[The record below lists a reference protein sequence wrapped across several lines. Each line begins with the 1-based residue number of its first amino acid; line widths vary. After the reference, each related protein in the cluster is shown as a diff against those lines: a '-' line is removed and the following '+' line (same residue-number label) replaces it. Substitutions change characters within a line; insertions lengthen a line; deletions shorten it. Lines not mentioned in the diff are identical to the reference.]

1 MIPQTITDNTDDV
14 YVVYEFNDRYSKQIS
29 IADLERMQ
37 NTNNYMP
44 YDSMNDLSTHQAI
57 DSSTYSYCAAS
68 SNIDSSN
75 YMTHI
80 AIAPANSSA
89 VGYLNST
96 RRSVLIVVVALL
108 ASSITLVEG
117 YTNRQDVCCAPKATL
132 FDRTARYKLFSN
144 SDSSSSSSSSS
155 SSKLLGKDYL
165 PAEALTRAAGGNMF
179 EKVKLANDPVN
190 VWTEVSD
197 YAAAI
202 RSGTIDW

>member
-1 MIPQTITDNTDDV
+1 
-14 YVVYEFNDRYSKQIS
+14 
-29 IADLERMQ
+29 
-37 NTNNYMP
+37 
-44 YDSMNDLSTHQAI
+44 MNDLSTHQAI

-89 VGYLNST
+89 VCYLNIEGVNST
-96 RRSVLIVVVALL
+96 RRLVLIVVVALL

-144 SDSSSSSSSSS
+144 SDSSSS

>member
-1 MIPQTITDNTDDV
+1 
-14 YVVYEFNDRYSKQIS
+14 
-29 IADLERMQ
+29 
-37 NTNNYMP
+37 
-44 YDSMNDLSTHQAI
+44 MNDLSTHQAI
-57 DSSTYSYCAAS
+57 DSSAHSYGVAS

-75 YMTHI
+75 HMTHI

-89 VGYLNST
+89 VGYFNIEGVNST
-96 RRSVLIVVVALL
+96 KRLVLIVVVALL
-108 ASSITLVEG
+108 ASSITVVEG
-117 YTNRQDVCCAPKATL
+117 YTNRQDVCCASKATL
-132 FDRTARYKLFSN
+132 FDRSAHYKLFSS
-144 SDSSSSSSSSS
+144 SDSSS

-190 VWTEVSD
+190 VWTEVSE

>member
-1 MIPQTITDNTDDV
+1 
-14 YVVYEFNDRYSKQIS
+14 
-29 IADLERMQ
+29 
-37 NTNNYMP
+37 MP
-44 YDSMNDLSTHQAI
+44 FDSMNDLSTHQAI
-57 DSSTYSYCAAS
+57 DSSYGAAL

-75 YMTHI
+75 YMT
-80 AIAPANSSA
+80 IAPANSST
-89 VGYLNST
+89 VGYLNIEGVNST
-96 RRSVLIVVVALL
+96 SKLILIVVVALL
-108 ASSITLVEG
+108 ASSITVVEG
-117 YTNRQDVCCAPKATL
+117 YTNRQDVCCAHKATL
-132 FDRTARYKLFSN
+132 FDRTAHYKLFSN
-144 SDSSSSSSSSS
+144 SDSSS